1 MQKIKL
7 NERQLLMLQNI
18 QGGKSKPKVL
28 KINEDQYN
36 RLFKEGFDVNKGFKK
51 DGVDSE
57 SQKGDL
63 LTFAQE
69 VIVFIKD
76 MLSRPESAPFSKY
89 WAKKGISKEKL
100 TSMMEKE
107 GLLTSNLGEAEGVTT
122 YVTEKHGFRGK
133 IKEFYNTINEFGDG
147 GYPAG
152 ADNDPN
158 APWNQEDSEPNP
170 EDDTSQDDDNVV
182 LDKEAPLQLRFYSGS
197 VDDENLMVFSDRSGQ
212 LLVVNGERM
221 LAYTKHDEF
230 ETYQT
235 IKGDDRNLK
244 APLFYYINDK
254 YASGEMKAYNTF
266 DAYTKGQICIVTPEI
281 KNEIINSNK
290 GNNEL
295 ASLLNQL
302 PETTGAAS
310 SGAFVGGMSNGP
322 INKGRSPEQEMGNII
337 SDGIDPS
344 GVLPFHSQRNGEER
358 FTIDNIEWEYCNV
371 VKDGKI
377 VLGVYRYGQDMC
389 YSYEWFNANVL
400 EKQQVQ
406 EMSND
411 ISEENNIDPTYT
423 HFAVFK
429 LNNKI
434 VDGWEYNN
442 LDNEEIKH
450 YSKIDI
456 IDNFPDFKPSL
467 FKIVTK
473 RGLEKQ
479 GINPINSDNWGTPQ
493 GIQEMDSATAGGE
506 SGTFAFDAPAGDG
519 SAFWNAG
526 NKLNKGKGDMPMIRG
541 AKITEDNY
549 PQYKLFD
556 IKEGLA
562 IGQVYKNGL
571 GRRKINSVNKLSGVI
586 KVRQW
591 GDGSA
596 RDLNI
601 SKKEFGGWEL
611 ISESRRILK
620 ITEEQL
626 KKIIESDNLTS
637 TAYKGGEMVD
647 FDDCTKLNN
656 NKVAQNGGCSQGDDG
671 VVKLSKTK
679 DSVVAEVARVTG
691 KPINEVRL
699 IIESNQ
705 VKQLIPLFISA
716 IDQVDESLG
725 YEELANAIG
734 YIINEHYGTH
744 LVEPFLNKLNQILI
758 RNTEEGY

>member
-7 NERQLLMLQNI
+7 NERQVLMLQNL
-18 QGGKSKPKVL
+18 QGDKSKPKVL

-36 RLFKEGFDVNKGFKK
+36 RLFKEGFDANKDFKK
-51 DGVDSE
+51 GGVDSE

-100 TSMMEKE
+100 TSMLEKE

-122 YVTEKHGFRGK
+122 YVTEKYGFRGK
-133 IKEFYNTINEFGDG
+133 VKEFYNTMNEYSGDG

-158 APWNQEDSEPNP
+158 APWNQEDPEPNP
-170 EDDTSQDDDNVV
+170 EDDTSQDDNNVV
-182 LDKEAPLQLRFYSGS
+182 LDREAPLQLRFYSGS
-197 VDDENLMVFSDRSGQ
+197 EDENNLMVFTDRSGQ

-221 LAYTKHDEF
+221 LAYSKHDEF

-266 DAYTKGQICIVTPEI
+266 DAYTKGQVCIVTPEI
-281 KNEIINSNK
+281 KNELLNTYK

-337 SDGIDPS
+337 SDGVDPS
-344 GVLPFHSQRNGEER
+344 GVLPFHSERSGEEP
-358 FTIDNIEWEYCNV
+358 FIIDDIKWQYCNV
-371 VKDGKI
+371 NNNGKI
-377 VLGVYRYGQDMC
+377 NLGVYRFGQDMC

-400 EKQQVQ
+400 EKQKV
-406 EMSND
+406 
-411 ISEENNIDPTYT
+411 
-423 HFAVFK
+423 
-429 LNNKI
+429 
-434 VDGWEYNN
+434 
-442 LDNEEIKH
+442 
-450 YSKIDI
+450 
-456 IDNFPDFKPSL
+456 
-467 FKIVTK
+467 
-473 RGLEKQ
+473 
-479 GINPINSDNWGTPQ
+479 
-493 GIQEMDSATAGGE
+493 QEMDSATAGGE

-519 SAFWNAG
+519 SAFWTAG
-526 NKLNKGKGDMPMIRG
+526 NKLNKGKGDMPMVRG
-541 AKITEDNY
+541 AKITEGDEQIFSQTDEYRSGFDLNEKDQAMFNY
-549 PQYKLFD
+549 QHVRQQWENEGPEGKEFLKPRLEAAFA
-556 IKEGLA
+556 KTGLASGKAMFSEGLA
-562 IGQVYKNGL
+562 IGQVYKNGV
-571 GRRKINSVNKLSGVI
+571 GRRKINGVNKLNGAV

-591 GDGSA
+591 GDGAA

-611 ISESRRILK
+611 ISESRKILK

-626 KKIIESDNLTS
+626 KKIIEADNQTS
-637 TAYKGGEMVD
+637 TAYPNGEMVD

-679 DSVVAEVARVTG
+679 DAVVAEVARITG

-699 IIESNQ
+699 IIEANETQ
-705 VKQLIPLFISA
+705 QLIPLFISA
-716 IDQVDESLG
+716 INQVDESLG

-744 LVEPFLNKLNQILI
+744 LVEPFLNKLNQILV
-758 RNTEEGY
+758 RHTEGTF